1 MRLDPLAHLR
11 SLPYLGVG
19 LGYRRELD
27 ASIRANRSSIDCLEI
42 VSEHYFDAT
51 PDRIE
56 RLASLAEEFP
66 LIPHGIE
73 MSIGT
78 VGEVDSSYLDALT
91 KVVSTT
97 RGAWVSDHLSFTRAG
112 GIALGQLTPLV
123 RTRALAV
130 EIAAKAQA
138 VQDQMGIPF
147 LLENVSYYVN
157 FDSELTEAEFI
168 AEVMSRCGCGM
179 LLDLTNLFLNSRN
192 HGYDPIGFL
201 DTIPLDRVVQI
212 HLAGGDAKQHQ
223 MGDVLLDLHGAAVY
237 AETWKLLDHVAPRAP
252 NLRSV
257 IIERDQNFPDD
268 FGEILADL
276 EHARHITSQ
285 ARSV

>member
-1 MRLDPLAHLR
+1 MRLDPVAHLR

-56 RLASLAEEFP
+56 RLASLAGEFP

-78 VGEVDSSYLDALT
+78 VGEVDSTYLDALE
-91 KVVSTT
+91 KVVGTT
-97 RGAWVSDHLSFTRAG
+97 KGVWASDHLSFTRAG

-123 RTRALAV
+123 RSRALAL
-130 EIAAKAQA
+130 EIADKAAA
-138 VQDQMGIPF
+138 VQKRLGIPF

-157 FDSELTEAEFI
+157 FKSELTEAEFI
-168 AEVMSRCGCGM
+168 SEVLTRSGCGM

-192 HGYDPIGFL
+192 HGYDAIGFL
-201 DTIPLDRVVQI
+201 ESIPLDQVVQI
-212 HLAGGDAKQHQ
+212 HLAGGDAKEHQ

-237 AETWKLLDHVAPRAP
+237 AETWKLLEWVAPRAKQI
-252 NLRSV
+252 RSV
-257 IIERDQNFPDD
+257 IVERDQSFPDD
-268 FGEILADL
+268 FGEIRADL
-276 EHARHITSQ
+276 ERARHIMNQ
-285 ARSV
+285 ARVS